1 MSYSAKLTKENLDY
15 YLRELAKEFRRLN
28 GKTTPAEMI
37 LIGGA
42 SVLINYGFRDM
53 TSDVDAIISASSVM
67 KEAINKVGDRFALES
82 GWLNTDFQ
90 NTKSFSPRLIEV
102 SVYYKVLSNVL
113 TIRTVAGE
121 YLIAMKL
128 MSGRVFKNDLS
139 DVIGILHEH
148 EQRGTPISYEQ
159 IDAAVCRLYD
169 AWKAIPD
176 SAIRFIRDVYAA
188 TDYGAMYERFR
199 SEERESRETLLDFN
213 VEYPGVLNEDNM
225 SEILKQAQLR
235 MKKKGDE

>member
-15 YLRELAKEFRRLN
+15 YLKELAREFRRLN
-28 GKTTPAEMI
+28 GKTTPAEMV

-67 KEAINKVGDRFALES
+67 KEAINKVGDRFALEN

-90 NTKSFSPRLIEV
+90 STKSYTPRLVEV
-102 SVYYKVLSNVL
+102 SVFYKTLSNVL

-128 MSGRVFKNDLS
+128 ISGREYKNDLS

-169 AWKAIPD
+169 DWTRIPD
-176 SAIRFIRDVYAA
+176 SATRFIRDVYDSS
-188 TDYGAMYERFR
+188 DYEGLYERLR
-199 SEERESRETLLDFN
+199 SEERESRETLLDFST
-213 VEYPGVLNEDNM
+213 EYPGVLKEDNM
-225 SEILKQAQLR
+225 AEILRQAQMR
-235 MKKKGDE
+235 MKQKGDE

>member
-1 MSYSAKLTKENLDY
+1 MSYSTKLTKENLDY

-82 GWLNTDFQ
+82 GWLNADFQ
-90 NTKSFSPRLIEV
+90 NTKSFTPRLREV
-102 SVYYKVLSNVL
+102 SVFYKTLSNIL
-113 TIRTVAGE
+113 TVRTVAGE

-128 MSGRVFKNDLS
+128 MSGREYKNDLS

-148 EQRGTPISYEQ
+148 EQRGTPILYEH
-159 IDAAVCRLYD
+159 IDAAVCKLYD
-169 AWKAIPD
+169 DWNGIQD
-176 SAIRFIRDVYAA
+176 SARRFIRDVYAD
-188 TDYGAMYERFR
+188 TDYGALYERFR

-213 VEYPGVLNEDNM
+213 IEYPGVLNEDNLP
-225 SEILKQAQLR
+225 EILKQAQLR
-235 MKKKGDE
+235 MKKKG

>member
-28 GKTTPAEMI
+28 GKTIPAEMV

-67 KEAINKVGDRFALES
+67 KEAINKVGDRFALEN

-90 NTKSFSPRLIEV
+90 STKSYTPRLIEV
-102 SVYYKVLSNVL
+102 SVFYKTLSNVL

-128 MSGRVFKNDLS
+128 MSGREYKNDLS

-159 IDAAVCRLYD
+159 IDTAVCRLYD
-169 AWKAIPD
+169 DWTRIPD
-176 SAIRFIRDVYAA
+176 SATRFIRDVYDAS
-188 TDYGAMYERFR
+188 DYEELYERLR
-199 SEERESRETLLDFN
+199 SEERESRETLLDFSA
-213 VEYPGVLNEDNM
+213 EYPGVLKEDNM
-225 SEILKQAQLR
+225 AEILKQAQMR
-235 MKKKGDE
+235 MKQKGDE

>member
-1 MSYSAKLTKENLDY
+1 MSYSTKLTKENLDY

-28 GKTTPAEMI
+28 GKTMPAEMI

-67 KEAINKVGDRFALES
+67 KEAINKVGDRFSLEN

-90 NTKSFSPRLIEV
+90 NTKSYTPRLMEV
-102 SVYYKVLSNVL
+102 SVFYKTLSNVL

-128 MSGRVFKNDLS
+128 MSGREYKNDLS

-148 EQRGTPISYEQ
+148 EQRGTPISFEQ

-169 AWKAIPD
+169 DWTGVPD
-176 SAIRFIRDVYAA
+176 SAIRFIRDVYDAP
-188 TDYGAMYERFR
+188 DYSELYERLR
-199 SEERESRETLLDFN
+199 NEERESRETLLDFD
-213 VEYPGVLNEDNM
+213 VEYPGVLHEDNM
-225 SEILKQAQLR
+225 SEILKQAQMR
-235 MKKKGDE
+235 MKQRDNE

>member
-1 MSYSAKLTKENLDY
+1 MSYNTKLTKENLDY

-28 GKTTPAEMI
+28 GKTMPAEMV

-67 KEAINKVGDRFALES
+67 REAINKVGDRFSLEN

-90 NTKSFSPRLIEV
+90 NTKSYSPKLIEV
-102 SVYYKVLSNVL
+102 SIFYKTLSNVL

-128 MSGRVFKNDLS
+128 MSGRKYKNDMS

-148 EQRGTPISYEQ
+148 EQRGTPITYEK

-169 AWKAIPD
+169 GWTGVQD
-176 SAIRFIRDVYAA
+176 SAIRFIRDVCNAQ
-188 TDYGAMYERFR
+188 DYSELYGRFR
-199 SEERESRETLLDFN
+199 GEERESRETLLNFN
-213 VEYPGVLNEDNM
+213 VEHPGVLNEDNM
-225 SEILKQAQLR
+225 SEILKQAQMR
-235 MKKKGDE
+235 IKQKGDE